1 MSSPALR
8 QWILLSLLM
17 LSPAR
22 QTNDLPARLK
32 LILRANLAA
41 ENKLSAITL
50 LLSELDEKTL
60 PAIVRKH
67 ADACQVWAEQAERF
81 LVPMNSPYYPGLL
94 LTTPD
99 PPPLLYVHGKPQQ
112 LALPQIAIVGSR
124 KPTPAGKKIAMSFA
138 ADLCAAGY
146 QITSG
151 LAFGIDAASHEG
163 ALQSGKPTIA
173 VLGTGV
179 NVIYPKAHRHLA
191 EAIVEQGALVS
202 EFMPDTNAQAW
213 HFPQR
218 NRIISGMSHGVLVVE
233 AALASGSLIT
243 ARLAAE
249 QGREVFVIPGSIHNR
264 MSKGCHLLIRQGA
277 LLVESAREVL
287 EELGSLLQWE
297 RQQLHQVDAVINGEE
312 RNGEERNGG
321 VSNGGVSNGGVRK
334 GEARSHEE
342 NSDLS
347 EEQQGL
353 LAQIA
358 YNPLTVDELSLI
370 LNKDVAALYPL
381 LLQLELQGLIECNAG
396 AFVRSY

>member
-1 MSSPALR
+1 
-8 QWILLSLLM
+8 LLSLLT

-22 QTNDLPARLK
+22 QLTELPARLK
-32 LILRANLAA
+32 LILRDNLSA
-41 ENKLSAITL
+41 ENKLAALTL
-50 LLSELDEKTL
+50 LLRELDEKTL
-60 PAIVRKH
+60 PAILRKN
-67 ADACQVWAEQAERF
+67 ADACQTWAEQAERF

-124 KPTPAGKKIAMSFA
+124 KPSPAGKKIAMSFA

-163 ALQSGKPTIA
+163 ALQSGKSTIA

-179 NVIYPKAHRHLA
+179 NVIDPKAHQRLA

-277 LLVESAREVL
+277 LLVESASDILV
-287 EELGSLLQWE
+287 ELGSLLQWE
-297 RQQLHQVDAVINGEE
+297 HQQLPQAVADITDEE
-312 RNGEERNGG
+312 SRQ
-321 VSNGGVSNGGVRK
+321 
-334 GEARSHEE
+334 EE
-342 NSDLS
+342 NSGLS
-347 EEQQGL
+347 PEQQGL

-370 LNKDVAALYPL
+370 LNKEVAALYPL
-381 LLQLELQGLIECNAG
+381 LLQLELQGLIACNAG
-396 AFVRSY
+396 AFMRSY